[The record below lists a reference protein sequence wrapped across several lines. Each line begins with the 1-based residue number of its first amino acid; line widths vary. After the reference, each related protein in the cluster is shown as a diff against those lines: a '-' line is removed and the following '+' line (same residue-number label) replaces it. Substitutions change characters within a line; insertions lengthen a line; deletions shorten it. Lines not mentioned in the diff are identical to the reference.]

1 MTSGSPL
8 QIVLKTSSTGSTA
21 LKAQLARNNRDFCR
35 RESRIKGLGD
45 FTSTTVSTPE
55 GARAS
60 RSTCTPKIEQL

>member
-45 FTSTTVSTPE
+45 FTSTTE